1 MSRGTVEE
9 AAEHWDRNY
18 AKVAAPIRDW
28 FESDYVKRNYV
39 NAAVSG
45 NPDCDWLSYAAETY
59 MRAMHPK
66 RLLDIGCG
74 RGEVS
79 ITLTNALIVDESLGV
94 DVSAEG
100 IAGAAALSAQYGT
113 QDKTAFQ
120 CADVCDLD
128 FPEGHFEAIIINMA
142 LHHMLDLE
150 QIMRKIRAWKT
161 PSAPVVLHE
170 YIGPNRFQWSDAALR
185 AGTAMLESMPPE
197 LRVHGVTGAVVERL
211 ERPPY
216 AAMLFGDPSEA
227 LRSADIVDV
236 VGCYFELVERKDFG
250 GTVLQPI
257 LADIVHNFDPENPGH
272 SAILDGLFET
282 ERDLLRAGTLPSNFA
297 LMIYR

>member
-1 MSRGTVEE
+1 
-9 AAEHWDRNY
+9 
-18 AKVAAPIRDW
+18 
-28 FESDYVKRNYV
+28 
-39 NAAVSG
+39 
-45 NPDCDWLSYAAETY
+45 